1 MILLIYSASKLVII
15 ERNYLFLLLT
25 IFLPIL
31 LAIFLVKNYLISAAA
46 IFALGFFKNSFLH
59 SVEQNPKTIFS

>member
-15 ERNYLFLLLT
+15 ERNDLFLLLT

-31 LAIFLVKNYLISAAA
+31 LVKNYLSSAAA
-46 IFALGFFKNSFLH
+46 ILALGFFKNSFLH
-59 SVEQNPKTIFS
+59 SVEQNPKTSFS

>member
-31 LAIFLVKNYLISAAA
+31 LVKNYLSSAAA
-46 IFALGFFKNSFLH
+46 KFSFGFFKNSFLH
-59 SVEQNPKTIFS
+59 SVEQNPKTSFS